1 MASLELETV
10 GLEVRQAVGWITL
23 NRPEAL
29 NAWTAQFGRELTA
42 ALDRCADDPDV
53 RAVVLTGAGR
63 AFSSGADL
71 KSGDVFDENENGKPD
86 VLTPLRE
93 IYNPLIMRVREL
105 PKPVVASV
113 NGVAAGIGCSLAL
126 AADLI
131 VAAESAYFLLAFANV
146 GLALDGG
153 ASPLLVGRVG
163 YTRACEIGLLAER
176 IPSAQALGW
185 GLVNRVVS
193 DADLLPITTTL
204 ALKLASGAP
213 GSYSAIKRTLN
224 QSAWPD
230 LAALLDLEAVLQQE
244 RATSA
249 DFMEGV
255 TAFLQKRP
263 ASFTGN

>member
-10 GLEVRQAVGWITL
+10 GVEVREAVAWITL

-29 NAWTAQFGRELTA
+29 NAWTTQFGRELIA
-42 ALDRCADDPDV
+42 ALDRCAEDPEV
-53 RAVVLTGAGR
+53 RAVVITGAGR

-71 KSGDVFDENENGKPD
+71 KSGDVFDENGKPD

-93 IYNPLIMRVREL
+93 IYNPVIMRVRAL
-105 PKPVVASV
+105 PKPVVAAV

-131 VAAESAYFLLAFANV
+131 VAAESAYFLLAFANI
-146 GLALDGG
+146 GLTLDGG

-163 YTRACEIGLLAER
+163 YTRASEIALLAER
-176 IPSAQALGW
+176 IPAAQALEW

-193 DADLLPITTTL
+193 DAELLSATTTL
-204 ALKLASGAP
+204 AAKLASGAP

-230 LAALLDLEAVLQQE
+230 LAELLDLEAVLQQE
-244 RATSA
+244 CATSA
-249 DFMEGV
+249 DFIEGV
-255 TAFLQKRP
+255 TAFLAKRP
-263 ASFTGN
+263 ASFSGK

>member
-1 MASLELETV
+1 MMSSLELETV
-10 GLEVRQAVGWITL
+10 GLEVRDAVGWITL

-29 NAWTAQFGRELTA
+29 NAWTAQFGRELNA
-42 ALDRCADDPDV
+42 ALDRCAEESDV
-53 RAVVLTGAGR
+53 RSIVITGAGR

-71 KSGDVFDENENGKPD
+71 KSGDVFDENGKPD

-105 PKPVVASV
+105 PKPVVAAV

-131 VAAESAYFLLAFANV
+131 IAAESSYFLLAFANI
-146 GLALDGG
+146 GLTLDGG

-163 YTRACEIGLLAER
+163 YTRASEIALLAER
-176 IPSAQALGW
+176 LPAARALEW
-185 GLVNRVVS
+185 GLVNSVVS
-193 DADLLPITTTL
+193 DAELLDAAAAL
-204 ALKLASGAP
+204 AGKLAAGAP
-213 GSYSAIKRTLN
+213 GSYSAIKHTLN
-224 QSAWPD
+224 QSAWPN
-230 LAALLDLEAVLQQE
+230 LGELLDLEAVLQQQ
-244 RATSA
+244 RALSA
-249 DFMEGV
+249 DFTEGV